1 MLETLRLHGITVS
14 YDAAPFAAKPADP
27 TRPARWPVLAA
38 TACLALSL
46 GILVLAVLGDQG
58 QSTTLTGLGYVS
70 GSIGVSLF
78 VVVHRMLKLKAEQ
91 NRSYEPRHGFAKA
104 AFVVLVLGLLVGLG
118 NSFFLATE
126 IAKR

>member
-1 MLETLRLHGITVS
+1 MTVS
-14 YDAAPFAAKPADP
+14 FDRAPFVDLPTET

-38 TACLALSL
+38 TGCLGLSL
-46 GILVLAVLGDQG
+46 GIFVFAVLSDQKG
-58 QSTTLTGLGYVS
+58 SLPLTGLGYVS

-78 VVVHRMLKLKAEQ
+78 VVVHRMLNLKAQ
-91 NRSYEPRHGFAKA
+91 QSRFYEPRHGFATA
-104 AFVVLVLGLLVGLG
+104 ARAVLVLGLLVGLG

>member
-1 MLETLRLHGITVS
+1 MS
-14 YDAAPFAAKPADP
+14 FDPAPFAVKPADP

-38 TACLALSL
+38 AACFALSL
-46 GILVLAVLGDQG
+46 GILVVAVLGDQG
-58 QSTTLTGLGYVS
+58 QSTALTGIGYVS
-70 GSIGVSLF
+70 GAIGVSLF

-91 NRSYEPRHGFAKA
+91 SRSYEPRHGFAKA

-118 NSFFLATE
+118 NSLFLATE